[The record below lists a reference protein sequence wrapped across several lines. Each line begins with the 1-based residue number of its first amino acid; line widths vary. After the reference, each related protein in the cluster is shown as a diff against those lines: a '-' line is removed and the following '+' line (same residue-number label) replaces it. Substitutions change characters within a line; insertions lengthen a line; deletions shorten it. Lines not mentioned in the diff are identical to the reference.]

1 MYKRNHTSLTSNC
14 KARHFLPVAAS
25 RMAADSLTLSMRRL
39 AIIVSQPC
47 LLEQRIIN
55 TTEQCR
61 SFSLHFKGN
70 VYQEMDSEQR
80 TNIEIPRC

>member
-39 AIIVSQPC
+39 AIIVSQ
-47 LLEQRIIN
+47 RIIN